1 MYVCLIQGELEG
13 SQFYNQ
19 LIQSAKTSFL
29 SLKRSSSSSVTDQI
43 VEFLEC
49 NPIDNDFEYPDGPSD
64 SDAWVTI
71 EPSQLDNLFI
81 PKNIDSESDS
91 DNDEQL
97 EEMDQV
103 LSNLSNFLNKNSDI
117 RGVTFEDSSDDED
130 LCKPITFDADTLLA
144 TMKNKV
150 LEEPSKD
157 EEQDSFEQMMA
168 AMDME
173 LAQKSANDYVANP
186 DQVQVHVNLLKNTLE
201 SINAQAGN
209 PGPINHILNTIR

>member
-1 MYVCLIQGELEG
+1 
-13 SQFYNQ
+13 
-19 LIQSAKTSFL
+19 
-29 SLKRSSSSSVTDQI
+29 
-43 VEFLEC
+43 
-49 NPIDNDFEYPDGPSD
+49 
-64 SDAWVTI
+64 
-71 EPSQLDNLFI
+71 
-81 PKNIDSESDS
+81 
-91 DNDEQL
+91 
-97 EEMDQV
+97 MDQV

-117 RGVTFEDSSDDED
+117 RGVTFEDSSEDED